1 MLDWRRMEKLSEVH
15 LPEIISFYHQIISLN
30 YRTFFYFAILIII
43 GLIILWAFFKL
54 ALRLLSIYHQL
65 HQPFVF
71 LEITPPSNADV
82 STLSTSKLFTLISHL
97 LEEKSSLDRLL
108 FRQRSCSLE
117 IVSSKREGIRFLVRI
132 PESISDSLEKS
143 LRIYVPGIKI
153 KQASDYIATSK
164 NVNVVEFHLSEHFSL
179 PLNIE
184 ADLKK
189 HDPLAYLVGN
199 MTQLKENDLLAF
211 QIVVQPLHCSALKE
225 INHIKLLIARNK
237 FSQSE
242 SNSAVSRT
250 LKVSTGIL
258 EKIVWAA
265 MIPLLFVADFV
276 TGEDSISRDQI
287 NDECKP
293 TPADKEASEHI
304 KSKLNQ
310 QLFKT
315 TLRALLIM
323 DKSDS
328 PARKRGL
335 ASSFSSFFHPLG
347 QSIVSKKDYPFKC
360 LKDLRFWQF
369 KNRLDGTALVLTSS
383 EVGALYHFPS
393 KGGGEIEDL
402 SKVRTRD
409 LPAPLAL
416 KNNQDLDVMF
426 GKSTYGNL
434 SYDIGLTDDDR
445 SRHVYM
451 IGQTGSGKTTI
462 IYHMA
467 KDDINKGRGL
477 AVVDPHGDLA
487 EDLLNIIPEKRTDDL
502 VYFNPF
508 DIKHPVGLNLLEL
521 TEGLDDDELELEKEL
536 VCESV
541 ISIFRRV
548 FFKDESIDAHRIE
561 YILRNTIYTAF
572 TIPDHTIFT
581 VYNLLND
588 ASFRKPAIKNL
599 TDENLLNFWKN
610 EFGKAGD
617 YQLVKMA
624 SGVTAKVGRFL
635 FSPIAKRI
643 LEQPKSTINFD
654 DILNKS
660 KILICNLAEGKLG
673 EDTSQLLGATVI
685 AKIHQATVRRIR
697 SEYSTRKP
705 FYLFV
710 DEFQNYATNSF
721 TKLLSGGRKFGLR
734 ITIAEQSTAQ
744 QQNRNIVNVILANTG
759 TVICFRTAS
768 PIDEEMILAQFA
780 PALTHGDVGNL
791 PRFQFYMKVSA
802 SEPLEPLSGKTIP
815 ITAQKDPVKI
825 KRLIEASRKNY
836 ATKYSK
842 PIKALPPAPPTINQE
857 EKKKDQET
865 IDCLVE

>member
-1 MLDWRRMEKLSEVH
+1 MLDWSKMKLPQIQLSD
-15 LPEIISFYHQIISLN
+15 IISFYHQIISFN
-30 YRTFFYFAILIII
+30 YRTLFYFLILIAL
-43 GLIILWAFFKL
+43 GFIILWAILKL
-54 ALRLLSIYHQL
+54 VFRLISIYHQL
-65 HQPFVF
+65 RQSFVF
-71 LEITPPSNADV
+71 LEITPPNNADV
-82 STLSTSKLFTLISHL
+82 SALSTSKLFSLISHL
-97 LEEKSSLDRLL
+97 LEEGSWFDRLL
-108 FRQRSCSLE
+108 FRHRSCSLE
-117 IVSSKREGIRFLVRI
+117 IVSSKREGIRFLIRA

-153 KQASDYIATSK
+153 KQASDYLATPKSA
-164 NVNVVEFHLSEHFSL
+164 NVVEFQLSEHFSL

-184 ADLKK
+184 ADLTK
-189 HDPLAYLVGN
+189 HDPLAYLAGN

-211 QIVVQPLHCSALKE
+211 QIIVQPLHWSALKE
-225 INHIKLLIARNK
+225 INHIKLLIAHNK

-242 SNSAVSRT
+242 NNATVSRT
-250 LKVSTGIL
+250 LKMSTGIL
-258 EKIVWAA
+258 EKIVWTA
-265 MIPLLFVADFV
+265 MIPLLFLADFV
-276 TGEDSISRDQI
+276 TGEDSISQEKIDY
-287 NDECKP
+287 EFKP
-293 TPADKEASEHI
+293 TPADKEVSEHI
-304 KSKLNQ
+304 KAKLNQ

-335 ASSFSSFFHPLG
+335 VSSFSSFYHSSG
-347 QSIVSKKDYPFKC
+347 QSIVSKKTYPFKR
-360 LKDLRFWQF
+360 LKDLYFWQF
-369 KNRLDGTALVLTSS
+369 KNRLDGTPLVLTSS

-393 KGGGEIEDL
+393 KGGAEIEDL

-416 KNNQDLDVMF
+416 KNNENLDVVF

-487 EDLLNIIPEKRTDDL
+487 EDLLNIIPDKRIDDL

-572 TIPDHTIFT
+572 TIPNHTIFT

-654 DILNKS
+654 EILNKS

-815 ITAQKDPVKI
+815 IAAHKDQAKI
-825 KRLIEASRKNY
+825 QRLIAASRKNY
-836 ATKYSK
+836 TTKYSK
-842 PIKALPPAPPTINQE
+842 PIKALPPAPPKTKPE
-857 EKKKDQET
+857 DKKGDQET
-865 IDCLVE
+865 VDCLVE

>member
-1 MLDWRRMEKLSEVH
+1 MKL
-15 LPEIISFYHQIISLN
+15 LPQINFLPIFISLYHQIISFN
-30 YRTFFYFAILIII
+30 YRALFYDLIII
-43 GLIILWAFFKL
+43 VIAFVALWLLLKVIF
-54 ALRLLSIYHQL
+54 RLLSIRHQL
-65 HQPFVF
+65 KQKSVF
-71 LEITPPSNADV
+71 LEITPPSNADP
-82 STLSTSKLFTLISHL
+82 STLSTAKLFTLISHL
-97 LEEKSSLDRLL
+97 LEEGSFIDRLL
-108 FRQRSCSLE
+108 LRHHSCSLE
-117 IVSSKREGIRFLVRI
+117 IVSSKGEGIRFLVRV
-132 PESISDSLEKS
+132 PENISDSLEKS

-153 KQASDYIATSK
+153 QKTSDYLLTDENIAKSAK
-164 NVNVVEFHLSEHFSL
+164 VIEFKLSGHFSL
-179 PLNIE
+179 PLHIE
-184 ADLKK
+184 ADNRE
-189 HDPLAYLVGN
+189 HDPIAYLAGN
-199 MTQLKENDLLAF
+199 MTQLKENEMLAF
-211 QIVVQPLHCSALKE
+211 QIIIQPLHWSARQE
-225 INHIKLLIARNK
+225 IKRIKSLISSNK

-242 SNSAVSRT
+242 NNSSAFRT
-250 LKVSTGIL
+250 LKLSTRIL
-258 EKIVWAA
+258 EKIVWTA
-265 MIPLLFVADFV
+265 MIPLLFLADFV

-287 NDECKP
+287 DDEFKP
-293 TPADKEASEHI
+293 TPADKEASEQI

-310 QLFKT
+310 QMFKAT
-315 TLRALLIM
+315 VRALLVM
-323 DKSDS
+323 DSGSVS
-328 PARKRGL
+328 PRKRGL

-347 QSIVSKKDYPFKC
+347 QSIVSKKDFASNR
-360 LKDLRFWQF
+360 LKDYRFWQF
-369 KNRLDGTALVLTSS
+369 KNRLDGTPLVLTSS

-393 KGGGEIEDL
+393 KGGTEIEDL
-402 SKVRTRD
+402 AKVRTRD

-416 KNNQDLDVMF
+416 KNNSDLDVMF

-445 SRHVYM
+445 SRHVYL

-477 AVVDPHGDLA
+477 AVVDPHGDLT
-487 EDLLNIIPEKRTDDL
+487 EDLLNIIPEKRTSDL
-502 VYFNPF
+502 IYFNPF

-521 TEGLDDDELELEKEL
+521 SEGLDDDELELEKEL

-561 YILRNTIYTAF
+561 YILRNAIYTVF
-572 TIPDHTIFT
+572 TLSEHTIFT
-581 VYNLLND
+581 VYDLLND
-588 ASFRKPAIKNL
+588 ASFRKATIKSL
-599 TDENLLNFWKN
+599 KDENLLNFWKN

-654 DILNKS
+654 DILSKS

-697 SEYSTRKP
+697 AEYSTRKP

-768 PIDEEMILAQFA
+768 PIDEDMLLAQFS
-780 PALTHGDVGNL
+780 PALSHGDIGNL
-791 PRFQFYMKVSA
+791 PRFHFYMKVSA
-802 SEPLEPLSGKTIP
+802 SEPLEPLSGITIP
-815 ITAQKDPVKI
+815 VPAQKNQEKI
-825 KRLIEASRKNY
+825 KQLIEASRENY
-836 ATKYSK
+836 ATKYTKPVKQKPVESK
-842 PIKALPPAPPTINQE
+842 KEEQE
-857 EKKKDQET
+857 EGIALT
-865 IDCLVE
+865 